1 MQIHC
6 IANFNFFRIY
16 LSLFDRKE
24 HKLYKE
30 HIVHCF
36 PLIDRSCLFISFRE
50 QGNYQFGFGIH
61 RIFSLLLSR
70 DYCQKVNISSTLNPK
85 SFLLAADGK
94 CVPYIV
100 FDCLKFVTL
109 GRQRTQ
115 DDLDNPT
122 RSQLSRSLI
131 VTKCKAHPKQNA
143 LWPNPGC
150 CMFAQSGWF
159 QKEKLFSKRE
169 RGLNS

>member
-70 DYCQKVNISSTLNPK
+70 DYCQKVNTSSTLNPK

-115 DDLDNPT
+115 DDPDNPT
-122 RSQLSRSLI
+122 RSQLSSRGERILFFGPNTNTNI
-131 VTKCKAHPKQNA
+131 IRNQN
-143 LWPNPGC
+143 
-150 CMFAQSGWF
+150 FDRIRIRIIF
-159 QKEKLFSKRE
+159 VFSE
-169 RGLNS
+169 